1 MLIEVNDDL
10 DEGNK
15 PIWIPNY
22 WQIQLKFSIFFNKF
36 FKKVM
41 APSINLKELQDLIR
55 QRSLQ
60 GRSLVALAGPPGS
73 GKSTLATELETALN
87 QEQPE
92 QAMILPMD
100 GFHYDDL
107 HLVPAGLR
115 PRKGAPQTFDVGGF
129 YHILRRL
136 HDRHEKFVAVPVF
149 DRDLEIARAGARLI
163 SAEVPVI
170 LVEGNYLLLQQEPWS
185 KLRPLFDLAVLLEV
199 PDAVL
204 RQRLTERWQHYELP
218 SEEIAAK
225 VNENDLPN
233 GRYVMAKSGGED
245 YRLKSG

>member
-1 MLIEVNDDL
+1 
-10 DEGNK
+10 
-15 PIWIPNY
+15 
-22 WQIQLKFSIFFNKF
+22 
-36 FKKVM
+36 M
-41 APSINLKELQDLIR
+41 APRIELKKLQELIQ
-55 QRSLQ
+55 QRSSQ
-60 GRSLVALAGPPGS
+60 GRILVALAGPPGS
-73 GKSTLATELETALN
+73 GKSTLADELESALN
-87 QEQPE
+87 QEQSE

-107 HLVPAGLR
+107 YLVPAGLR
-115 PRKGAPQTFDVGGF
+115 PRKGAPQTFDVWGF

-136 HDRHEKFVAVPVF
+136 RERQGEFVAVPVF

-163 SAEVPVI
+163 PAKVPVI

-185 KLRPLFDLAVLLEV
+185 QLRLLFDVAVLLEV
-199 PDAVL
+199 PEAVL
-204 RQRLTERWQHYELP
+204 GERLTARWQHYELP

-233 GRYVMAKSGGED
+233 GRYVMAESGGED

>member
-1 MLIEVNDDL
+1 
-10 DEGNK
+10 
-15 PIWIPNY
+15 
-22 WQIQLKFSIFFNKF
+22 
-36 FKKVM
+36 M
-41 APSINLKELQDLIR
+41 APRIELKKLQELIQ
-55 QRSLQ
+55 QRSSQ
-60 GRSLVALAGPPGS
+60 GRILVALAGPPGS
-73 GKSTLATELETALN
+73 GKSTLADELESALN

-107 HLVPAGLR
+107 YLVPAGLR
-115 PRKGAPQTFDVGGF
+115 TRKGAPQTFDVWGF

-136 HDRHEKFVAVPVF
+136 RERQEEFVAVPVF

-163 SAEVPVI
+163 PAKVPVI

-185 KLRPLFDLAVLLEV
+185 QLRLLFDVAVLLEV
-199 PDAVL
+199 PEAVL
-204 RQRLTERWQHYELP
+204 GERLTARWQHYELP

-233 GRYVMAKSGGED
+233 GRYVMAESGGED

>member
-1 MLIEVNDDL
+1 
-10 DEGNK
+10 
-15 PIWIPNY
+15 
-22 WQIQLKFSIFFNKF
+22 
-36 FKKVM
+36 M
-41 APSINLKELQDLIR
+41 APRIELKKLQQLIQ
-55 QRSLQ
+55 QRSSQ
-60 GRSLVALAGPPGS
+60 GRILVALAGPPGS
-73 GKSTLATELETALN
+73 GKSTLADELESALN
-87 QEQPE
+87 QEQSE

-107 HLVPAGLR
+107 YLVPAGLR
-115 PRKGAPQTFDVGGF
+115 PRKGAPQTFDVWGF

-136 HDRHEKFVAVPVF
+136 RERQEEFVAVPVF

-163 SAEVPVI
+163 PAKVPVI

-185 KLRPLFDLAVLLEV
+185 QLRLLFDVAVLLEV
-199 PDAVL
+199 PEAVL
-204 RQRLTERWQHYELP
+204 GERLTARWQHYELP

-233 GRYVMAKSGGED
+233 GRYVMAESGGED

>member
-1 MLIEVNDDL
+1 
-10 DEGNK
+10 
-15 PIWIPNY
+15 
-22 WQIQLKFSIFFNKF
+22 
-36 FKKVM
+36 M
-41 APSINLKELQDLIR
+41 APRIELKKLQELIQ
-55 QRSLQ
+55 QRSSQ
-60 GRSLVALAGPPGS
+60 GRILVALAGPPGS
-73 GKSTLATELETALN
+73 GKSTLADELESALN

-107 HLVPAGLR
+107 YLVPAGLR
-115 PRKGAPQTFDVGGF
+115 PRKGAPQTFDVWGF

-136 HDRHEKFVAVPVF
+136 RERQEEFVAVPVF

-163 SAEVPVI
+163 PAKVPVI

-185 KLRPLFDLAVLLEV
+185 QLRLLFDVAVLLEV
-199 PDAVL
+199 PEAVL
-204 RQRLTERWQHYELP
+204 GERLAARWQHYELP

-233 GRYVMAKSGGED
+233 GRYVMAESGGED

>member
-1 MLIEVNDDL
+1 
-10 DEGNK
+10 
-15 PIWIPNY
+15 
-22 WQIQLKFSIFFNKF
+22 
-36 FKKVM
+36 M
-41 APSINLKELQDLIR
+41 APRIELKKLQELIQ
-55 QRSLQ
+55 QRSSQ
-60 GRSLVALAGPPGS
+60 GRILVALAGPPGS
-73 GKSTLATELETALN
+73 GKSTLADELESALN

-107 HLVPAGLR
+107 YLEPAGLR
-115 PRKGAPQTFDVGGF
+115 PRKGAPQTFDVWGF

-136 HDRHEKFVAVPVF
+136 RERQEEFVAVPVF

-163 SAEVPVI
+163 PAKVPVI

-185 KLRPLFDLAVLLEV
+185 QLRLLFDVAVLLEV
-199 PDAVL
+199 PEAVL
-204 RQRLTERWQHYELP
+204 GERLTARWQHYELP

-233 GRYVMAKSGGED
+233 GRYVMAESGGED

>member
-1 MLIEVNDDL
+1 
-10 DEGNK
+10 
-15 PIWIPNY
+15 
-22 WQIQLKFSIFFNKF
+22 
-36 FKKVM
+36 M
-41 APSINLKELQDLIR
+41 APSIELKELQELIQ
-55 QRSLQ
+55 QRSSQ
-60 GRSLVALAGPPGS
+60 GRILVALAGPPGS
-73 GKSTLATELETALN
+73 GKSTLASELESALN

-107 HLVPAGLR
+107 YLVPAGLR

-136 HDRHEKFVAVPVF
+136 RERQEEFVAVPVF

-163 SAEVPVI
+163 PAKVPVI

-185 KLRPLFDLAVLLEV
+185 QLRLLFDVAVLLEV
-199 PDAVL
+199 PEAVL
-204 RQRLTERWQHYELP
+204 GERLTARWQHYELP

-233 GRYVMAKSGGED
+233 GRYVMAESGGED

>member
-1 MLIEVNDDL
+1 
-10 DEGNK
+10 
-15 PIWIPNY
+15 
-22 WQIQLKFSIFFNKF
+22 
-36 FKKVM
+36 M
-41 APSINLKELQDLIR
+41 APRIELKKLQELIQE
-55 QRSLQ
+55 RSSQ
-60 GRSLVALAGPPGS
+60 GRILVALAGPPGS
-73 GKSTLATELETALN
+73 GKSTLADELESALN

-107 HLVPAGLR
+107 YLVPAGLR
-115 PRKGAPQTFDVGGF
+115 PRKGAPQTFDVWGF

-136 HDRHEKFVAVPVF
+136 RERQEEFVAVPVF

-163 SAEVPVI
+163 PAKVPVI

-185 KLRPLFDLAVLLEV
+185 QLRLLFDVAVLLEV
-199 PDAVL
+199 PEAVL
-204 RQRLTERWQHYELP
+204 GERLTARWQHYELP

-233 GRYVMAKSGGED
+233 GRYVMAESGGED

>member
-1 MLIEVNDDL
+1 
-10 DEGNK
+10 
-15 PIWIPNY
+15 
-22 WQIQLKFSIFFNKF
+22 
-36 FKKVM
+36 M
-41 APSINLKELQDLIR
+41 APRIELKKLQELIQ
-55 QRSLQ
+55 QRSSQ
-60 GRSLVALAGPPGS
+60 GRILVALAGPPGS

-107 HLVPAGLR
+107 YLVPAGLR
-115 PRKGAPQTFDVGGF
+115 PRKGAPQTFDVWGF

-136 HDRHEKFVAVPVF
+136 RERQEEFVAVPVF

-163 SAEVPVI
+163 PAKVPVI

-185 KLRPLFDLAVLLEV
+185 QLRLLFDVAVLLEV
-199 PDAVL
+199 PEAVL
-204 RQRLTERWQHYELP
+204 GERLTARWQHYELP

-233 GRYVMAKSGGED
+233 GRYVMAESGGED

>member
-10 DEGNK
+10 YEGNK
-15 PIWIPNY
+15 LIWIPNY

-100 GFHYDDL
+100 GFHYDD
-107 HLVPAGLR
+107 PTSRCYRGE
-115 PRKGAPQTFDVGGF
+115 D
-129 YHILRRL
+129 
-136 HDRHEKFVAVPVF
+136 
-149 DRDLEIARAGARLI
+149 
-163 SAEVPVI
+163 AE
-170 LVEGNYLLLQQEPWS
+170 LW
-185 KLRPLFDLAVLLEV
+185 FDL
-199 PDAVL
+199 
-204 RQRLTERWQHYELP
+204 TCTH
-218 SEEIAAK
+218 
-225 VNENDLPN
+225 PN
-233 GRYVMAKSGGED
+233 PKGHRVISDMIMSVVRE
-245 YRLKSG
+245 

>member
-1 MLIEVNDDL
+1 
-10 DEGNK
+10 
-15 PIWIPNY
+15 
-22 WQIQLKFSIFFNKF
+22 
-36 FKKVM
+36 M
-41 APSINLKELQDLIR
+41 APRIELKKLQELIQ
-55 QRSLQ
+55 QRSSQ
-60 GRSLVALAGPPGS
+60 GRILVALAGPPGS
-73 GKSTLATELETALN
+73 GKSTLADELESALN
-87 QEQPE
+87 QEQSE

-107 HLVPAGLR
+107 YLVPAGLR
-115 PRKGAPQTFDVGGF
+115 ARKGAPQTFDVWGF

-136 HDRHEKFVAVPVF
+136 RERQEEFVAVPVF

-163 SAEVPVI
+163 PAKVPVI

-185 KLRPLFDLAVLLEV
+185 QLRLLFDVAVLLEV
-199 PDAVL
+199 PEAVL
-204 RQRLTERWQHYELP
+204 GERLTARWQHYELP

-233 GRYVMAKSGGED
+233 GRYVMAESGGED

>member
-1 MLIEVNDDL
+1 
-10 DEGNK
+10 
-15 PIWIPNY
+15 
-22 WQIQLKFSIFFNKF
+22 
-36 FKKVM
+36 M
-41 APSINLKELQDLIR
+41 APRIELKKLQELIQ
-55 QRSLQ
+55 QRSSQ
-60 GRSLVALAGPPGS
+60 GRILVALAGPPGS
-73 GKSTLATELETALN
+73 GKSTLADELESALN
-87 QEQPE
+87 QEKPE

-107 HLVPAGLR
+107 YLVPAGLR
-115 PRKGAPQTFDVGGF
+115 PRKGAPQTFDVWGF

-136 HDRHEKFVAVPVF
+136 RERQEEFVAVPVF

-163 SAEVPVI
+163 PAKVPVI

-185 KLRPLFDLAVLLEV
+185 QLRLLFDVAVLLEV
-199 PDAVL
+199 PEAVL
-204 RQRLTERWQHYELP
+204 GERLTARWQHYELP

-233 GRYVMAKSGGED
+233 GRYVMAESGGED

>member
-1 MLIEVNDDL
+1 
-10 DEGNK
+10 
-15 PIWIPNY
+15 
-22 WQIQLKFSIFFNKF
+22 
-36 FKKVM
+36 M
-41 APSINLKELQDLIR
+41 APRIELKKLQELIQ
-55 QRSLQ
+55 QRSSQ
-60 GRSLVALAGPPGS
+60 GRILVALAGPPGS
-73 GKSTLATELETALN
+73 GKSTLADELESSLN
-87 QEQPE
+87 QEQPD

-107 HLVPAGLR
+107 YLVPAGLR
-115 PRKGAPQTFDVGGF
+115 PRKGAPQTFDVWGF

-136 HDRHEKFVAVPVF
+136 RERQEEFVAVPVF

-163 SAEVPVI
+163 PAKVPVI

-185 KLRPLFDLAVLLEV
+185 QLRLLFDVAVLLEV
-199 PDAVL
+199 PEAVL
-204 RQRLTERWQHYELP
+204 GERLTARWQHYELP

-233 GRYVMAKSGGED
+233 GRYVMAESGGED

>member
-1 MLIEVNDDL
+1 
-10 DEGNK
+10 
-15 PIWIPNY
+15 
-22 WQIQLKFSIFFNKF
+22 
-36 FKKVM
+36 M
-41 APSINLKELQDLIR
+41 APSIDLKELKELIQ
-55 QRSLQ
+55 QRSSQ
-60 GRSLVALAGPPGS
+60 ERILVALAGPPGS
-73 GKSTLATELETALN
+73 GKSTLADELELALN

-107 HLVPAGLR
+107 YLVPAGLR
-115 PRKGAPQTFDVGGF
+115 PRKGAPQTFDVWGF

-136 HDRHEKFVAVPVF
+136 RERQEEFVAVPVF

-163 SAEVPVI
+163 PAKVPVI

-185 KLRPLFDLAVLLEV
+185 QLRLLFDVAVLLEV
-199 PDAVL
+199 PEAVL
-204 RQRLTERWQHYELP
+204 GERLTARWQHYELP

-233 GRYVMAKSGGED
+233 GRYVMAESGGED

>member
-1 MLIEVNDDL
+1 
-10 DEGNK
+10 
-15 PIWIPNY
+15 
-22 WQIQLKFSIFFNKF
+22 
-36 FKKVM
+36 M
-41 APSINLKELQDLIR
+41 APRIELKKLQELIQ
-55 QRSLQ
+55 QRSSQ
-60 GRSLVALAGPPGS
+60 GRILVALAGPPGS
-73 GKSTLATELETALN
+73 GKSTLADELESALN
-87 QEQPE
+87 QEQSE

-107 HLVPAGLR
+107 YLVPAGLR
-115 PRKGAPQTFDVGGF
+115 PRKGAPQTFDVWGF

-136 HDRHEKFVAVPVF
+136 RERQEEVVAVPVF

-163 SAEVPVI
+163 PAKVPVI

-185 KLRPLFDLAVLLEV
+185 QLRLLFDVAVLLEV
-199 PDAVL
+199 PEAVL
-204 RQRLTERWQHYELP
+204 GERLTARWQHYELP

-233 GRYVMAKSGGED
+233 GRYVMAESGGED

>member
-1 MLIEVNDDL
+1 
-10 DEGNK
+10 
-15 PIWIPNY
+15 
-22 WQIQLKFSIFFNKF
+22 
-36 FKKVM
+36 M
-41 APSINLKELQDLIR
+41 APRIELKKLQELIQ
-55 QRSLQ
+55 QRSSQ
-60 GRSLVALAGPPGS
+60 GRILVALAGPPGS
-73 GKSTLATELETALN
+73 GKSTLASELESALN

-107 HLVPAGLR
+107 YLVPAGLR

-136 HDRHEKFVAVPVF
+136 RERQEEFVAVPVF

-163 SAEVPVI
+163 PAKVPVI

-185 KLRPLFDLAVLLEV
+185 QLRLLFDVAVLLEV
-199 PDAVL
+199 PEAVL
-204 RQRLTERWQHYELP
+204 GERLTARWQHYELP

-233 GRYVMAKSGGED
+233 GRYVMAESGGED

>member
-1 MLIEVNDDL
+1 
-10 DEGNK
+10 
-15 PIWIPNY
+15 
-22 WQIQLKFSIFFNKF
+22 
-36 FKKVM
+36 M
-41 APSINLKELQDLIR
+41 APRIELKKLQELIQ
-55 QRSLQ
+55 QRSSQ
-60 GRSLVALAGPPGS
+60 ERILVALAGPPGS
-73 GKSTLATELETALN
+73 GKSTLADELESALN

-107 HLVPAGLR
+107 YLVPAGLR
-115 PRKGAPQTFDVGGF
+115 PRKGAPQTFDVWGF

-136 HDRHEKFVAVPVF
+136 RERQEEFVAVPVF

-163 SAEVPVI
+163 PAKVPVI

-185 KLRPLFDLAVLLEV
+185 QLRLLFDVAVLLEV
-199 PDAVL
+199 PEAVL
-204 RQRLTERWQHYELP
+204 GERLTARWQHYELP

-233 GRYVMAKSGGED
+233 GRYVMAESGGED

>member
-1 MLIEVNDDL
+1 
-10 DEGNK
+10 
-15 PIWIPNY
+15 
-22 WQIQLKFSIFFNKF
+22 
-36 FKKVM
+36 M
-41 APSINLKELQDLIR
+41 APRIELKKLQELIQ
-55 QRSLQ
+55 QRSSQ
-60 GRSLVALAGPPGS
+60 GRILVALAGPPGS
-73 GKSTLATELETALN
+73 GKSTLADELESALN
-87 QEQPE
+87 QEQFE

-107 HLVPAGLR
+107 YLVPAGLR
-115 PRKGAPQTFDVGGF
+115 PRKGAPQTFDVWGF

-136 HDRHEKFVAVPVF
+136 RERQEEFVAVPVF

-163 SAEVPVI
+163 PAKVPVI

-185 KLRPLFDLAVLLEV
+185 QLRLLFDVAVLLEV
-199 PDAVL
+199 PEAVL
-204 RQRLTERWQHYELP
+204 GERLTARWQHYELP

-233 GRYVMAKSGGED
+233 GRYVMAESGGED

>member
-1 MLIEVNDDL
+1 
-10 DEGNK
+10 
-15 PIWIPNY
+15 
-22 WQIQLKFSIFFNKF
+22 
-36 FKKVM
+36 M
-41 APSINLKELQDLIR
+41 APSIDLKELQELIQ
-55 QRSLQ
+55 QRSSQ
-60 GRSLVALAGPPGS
+60 GRILVALAGPPGS
-73 GKSTLATELETALN
+73 GKSTLASELESALN

-107 HLVPAGLR
+107 YLVPAGLR
-115 PRKGAPQTFDVGGF
+115 PRKGAPQTFDVSGF

-136 HDRHEKFVAVPVF
+136 RERQEEFVAVPVF

-163 SAEVPVI
+163 PAKVPVI

-185 KLRPLFDLAVLLEV
+185 QLRLLFDVAVLLEV
-199 PDAVL
+199 PEAVL
-204 RQRLTERWQHYELP
+204 GERLAARWQHYELP

-233 GRYVMAKSGGED
+233 GRYVMAESGGED

>member
-1 MLIEVNDDL
+1 
-10 DEGNK
+10 
-15 PIWIPNY
+15 
-22 WQIQLKFSIFFNKF
+22 
-36 FKKVM
+36 M
-41 APSINLKELQDLIR
+41 APRIELKKLQELIQ
-55 QRSLQ
+55 QRSSQ
-60 GRSLVALAGPPGS
+60 GRILVALAGPPGS
-73 GKSTLATELETALN
+73 GKSTLADELESALN
-87 QEQPE
+87 QEQSE

-107 HLVPAGLR
+107 YLVPAGLR
-115 PRKGAPQTFDVGGF
+115 PRKGAPQTFDVWGF

-136 HDRHEKFVAVPVF
+136 RERQEEFVAVPVF

-163 SAEVPVI
+163 PAKVPVI

-185 KLRPLFDLAVLLEV
+185 QLRLLFDVAVLLEV
-199 PDAVL
+199 PEAVL
-204 RQRLTERWQHYELP
+204 GERLTARWQHYELP

-233 GRYVMAKSGGED
+233 GRYVMAESGGED

>member
-1 MLIEVNDDL
+1 
-10 DEGNK
+10 
-15 PIWIPNY
+15 
-22 WQIQLKFSIFFNKF
+22 
-36 FKKVM
+36 M
-41 APSINLKELQDLIR
+41 APRIELKKLQELIQ
-55 QRSLQ
+55 QRSSQ
-60 GRSLVALAGPPGS
+60 GRILVALAGPPGS
-73 GKSTLATELETALN
+73 GKSTLADELESALN
-87 QEQPE
+87 QEQSE

-107 HLVPAGLR
+107 YLVPAGLR
-115 PRKGAPQTFDVGGF
+115 PRKGAPQTFDVWGF

-136 HDRHEKFVAVPVF
+136 RERQEEFVAVPVF

-163 SAEVPVI
+163 PAKVPVI

-185 KLRPLFDLAVLLEV
+185 QLRLLFDVAVLLEV
-199 PDAVL
+199 PEVVL
-204 RQRLTERWQHYELP
+204 GERLTARWQHYELP

-233 GRYVMAKSGGED
+233 GRYVMAESGGED

>member
-1 MLIEVNDDL
+1 
-10 DEGNK
+10 
-15 PIWIPNY
+15 
-22 WQIQLKFSIFFNKF
+22 
-36 FKKVM
+36 M
-41 APSINLKELQDLIR
+41 APRIELKKLQELIQ
-55 QRSLQ
+55 QRSSQ
-60 GRSLVALAGPPGS
+60 GRILVALAGPPGS
-73 GKSTLATELETALN
+73 GKSTLADELESALN

-107 HLVPAGLR
+107 YLVPAGLR
-115 PRKGAPQTFDVGGF
+115 TRKGAPQTFDVWGF

-136 HDRHEKFVAVPVF
+136 RERQEEFVAVPVF

-163 SAEVPVI
+163 PAKVQVI

-185 KLRPLFDLAVLLEV
+185 QLRLLFDVAVLLEV
-199 PDAVL
+199 PEAVL
-204 RQRLTERWQHYELP
+204 GERLTARWQHYELP

-233 GRYVMAKSGGED
+233 GRYVMAESGGED

>member
-1 MLIEVNDDL
+1 
-10 DEGNK
+10 
-15 PIWIPNY
+15 
-22 WQIQLKFSIFFNKF
+22 
-36 FKKVM
+36 M
-41 APSINLKELQDLIR
+41 APRIELKKLQELIQ
-55 QRSLQ
+55 QRSSQ
-60 GRSLVALAGPPGS
+60 GRILVALAGPPGS
-73 GKSTLATELETALN
+73 GKSTLADELESALN
-87 QEQPE
+87 PEQPE

-107 HLVPAGLR
+107 YLVPAGLR
-115 PRKGAPQTFDVGGF
+115 PRKGAPQTFDVWGF

-136 HDRHEKFVAVPVF
+136 RERQEEFVAVPVF

-163 SAEVPVI
+163 PAKVPVI

-185 KLRPLFDLAVLLEV
+185 QLRLLFDVAVLLEV
-199 PDAVL
+199 PEAVL
-204 RQRLTERWQHYELP
+204 GERLTARWQHYELP

-233 GRYVMAKSGGED
+233 GRYVMAESGGED

>member
-1 MLIEVNDDL
+1 
-10 DEGNK
+10 
-15 PIWIPNY
+15 
-22 WQIQLKFSIFFNKF
+22 
-36 FKKVM
+36 M
-41 APSINLKELQDLIR
+41 APRIELKKLQELIQ
-55 QRSLQ
+55 QRSSQ
-60 GRSLVALAGPPGS
+60 GRILVALAGAPGS
-73 GKSTLATELETALN
+73 GKSTLADELESALN
-87 QEQPE
+87 QEQSE

-107 HLVPAGLR
+107 YLVPAGLR
-115 PRKGAPQTFDVGGF
+115 PRKGAPQTFDVWGF

-136 HDRHEKFVAVPVF
+136 RERQEEFVAVPVF

-163 SAEVPVI
+163 PAKVPVI

-185 KLRPLFDLAVLLEV
+185 QLRLLFDVAVLLEV
-199 PDAVL
+199 PEAVL
-204 RQRLTERWQHYELP
+204 GERLTARWQHYELP

-233 GRYVMAKSGGED
+233 GRYVMAESGGED

>member
-1 MLIEVNDDL
+1 
-10 DEGNK
+10 
-15 PIWIPNY
+15 
-22 WQIQLKFSIFFNKF
+22 
-36 FKKVM
+36 M
-41 APSINLKELQDLIR
+41 APRIELKKLQELIQ
-55 QRSLQ
+55 QRSSQ
-60 GRSLVALAGPPGS
+60 GRILVALAGPPGS
-73 GKSTLATELETALN
+73 GKSTLADELESALN

-107 HLVPAGLR
+107 YLVPAGLR
-115 PRKGAPQTFDVGGF
+115 PRKGAPQTFDVWGF

-136 HDRHEKFVAVPVF
+136 RERQEEFVAVPVF

-163 SAEVPVI
+163 PAKVPVI

-185 KLRPLFDLAVLLEV
+185 QLRLLFDVAVLLEV
-199 PDAVL
+199 PEAVL
-204 RQRLTERWQHYELP
+204 GERLTARWQHYELP

-233 GRYVMAKSGGED
+233 GRSVMAESGGED

>member
-1 MLIEVNDDL
+1 
-10 DEGNK
+10 
-15 PIWIPNY
+15 
-22 WQIQLKFSIFFNKF
+22 
-36 FKKVM
+36 M
-41 APSINLKELQDLIR
+41 APRIELKKLQELIQ
-55 QRSLQ
+55 QRSSQ
-60 GRSLVALAGPPGS
+60 GRILVALAGPPGS
-73 GKSTLATELETALN
+73 SKSTLADELESALN
-87 QEQPE
+87 QEQSE

-107 HLVPAGLR
+107 YLVPAGLR
-115 PRKGAPQTFDVGGF
+115 PRKGAPQTFDVWGF

-136 HDRHEKFVAVPVF
+136 RERQEEFVAVPVF

-163 SAEVPVI
+163 PAKVPVI

-185 KLRPLFDLAVLLEV
+185 QLRLLFDVAVLLEV
-199 PDAVL
+199 PEAVL
-204 RQRLTERWQHYELP
+204 GERLTARWQHYELP

-233 GRYVMAKSGGED
+233 GRYVMAESGGED

>member
-1 MLIEVNDDL
+1 
-10 DEGNK
+10 
-15 PIWIPNY
+15 
-22 WQIQLKFSIFFNKF
+22 
-36 FKKVM
+36 M
-41 APSINLKELQDLIR
+41 APRIELKKLQELIQE
-55 QRSLQ
+55 RSSQ
-60 GRSLVALAGPPGS
+60 GRILVALAGPPGS
-73 GKSTLATELETALN
+73 GKSTIADELESALN

-107 HLVPAGLR
+107 YLVPAGLR
-115 PRKGAPQTFDVGGF
+115 PRKGAPQTFDVWGF

-136 HDRHEKFVAVPVF
+136 RERQEEFVAVPVF

-163 SAEVPVI
+163 PAKVPVI

-185 KLRPLFDLAVLLEV
+185 QLRLLFDVAVLLEV
-199 PDAVL
+199 PEAVL
-204 RQRLTERWQHYELP
+204 GERLTARWQHYELP

-233 GRYVMAKSGGED
+233 GRYVMAESGGED

>member
-1 MLIEVNDDL
+1 
-10 DEGNK
+10 
-15 PIWIPNY
+15 
-22 WQIQLKFSIFFNKF
+22 
-36 FKKVM
+36 M
-41 APSINLKELQDLIR
+41 APRIELKKLQELIQ
-55 QRSLQ
+55 QRSSQ
-60 GRSLVALAGPPGS
+60 GRILVALAGPPGS
-73 GKSTLATELETALN
+73 GKSTLADELESALN

-107 HLVPAGLR
+107 YLVPAGLR
-115 PRKGAPQTFDVGGF
+115 TRKGAPQTFDVWGF

-136 HDRHEKFVAVPVF
+136 RERQEEFVAVPVF

-163 SAEVPVI
+163 PAKVPVI

-185 KLRPLFDLAVLLEV
+185 QLRLLFDVAVLLEV
-199 PDAVL
+199 PEAVL
-204 RQRLTERWQHYELP
+204 GERLAARWQHYELP

-233 GRYVMAKSGGED
+233 GRYVMAESGGED